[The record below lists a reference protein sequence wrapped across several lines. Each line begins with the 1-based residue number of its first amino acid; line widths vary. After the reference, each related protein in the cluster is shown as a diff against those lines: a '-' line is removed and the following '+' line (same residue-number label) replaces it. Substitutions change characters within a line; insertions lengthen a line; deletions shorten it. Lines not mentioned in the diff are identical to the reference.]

1 MMGCQSGECLLL
13 ILRFY
18 AGLLMCFFSIKG
30 SPKKKSHVGHAKVI
44 TEITPVS
51 GMKAM
56 AVHSPLYVSTMASL
70 DVKLLT
76 SKFIYVAKRSP
87 PTSHLTW
94 IWMAVLPCVF
104 SLFLYPSLIWS

>member
-1 MMGCQSGECLLL
+1 MGCQSGVCLLL

-30 SPKKKSHVGHAKVI
+30 SPKKKSRVGRAKAV
-44 TEITPVS
+44 TEIAPVS

-56 AVHSPLYVSTMASL
+56 AVRSPSYVSTMASL